1 MKDLQQALVR
11 ELPGGA
17 AAASAASAARLVDR
31 AARDGLLDVAYA
43 TADSGFGP
51 LIVAATP
58 RGLVRLALPG
68 ESLDV
73 LLEQLAARISP
84 RVLEAPA
91 RLDQV
96 RRQLDEYLAGRR
108 QRFELPI
115 DWRLSSGFAL
125 RVRRATARIPYGRLV
140 TYGQLAEQAGNPRAV
155 RATGSALGRNP
166 IPIVVPCHR
175 VVRTGGHLGGYGGG
189 LEMKAALL
197 RLEGAMV

>member
-1 MKDLQQALVR
+1 MKDLEQALVAER
-11 ELPGGA
+11 PDGA
-17 AAASAASAARLVDR
+17 AAPSAAAAARLVDR

-43 TADSGFGP
+43 TAETTLGP

-73 LLEQLAARISP
+73 LLEQLATRLSP
-84 RVLEAPA
+84 RILEAPA

-96 RRQLDEYLAGRR
+96 RRQLDEYLGGRR
-108 QRFELPI
+108 RRFELRI

-155 RATGSALGRNP
+155 RAAGTALGRNP

-189 LEMKAALL
+189 LAMKAALL
-197 RLEGAMV
+197 RLEGAIV